1 VCAQVSGASEIWAG
15 VRLGGAGTVPGVT
28 QSSEAQTERLPVVG
42 ALQHPPLPHRENGVQ
57 AVRVRVRVPL
67 EVLEATSAGLRG
79 LDEQHRREITETPPP
94 LPF

>member
-1 VCAQVSGASEIWAG
+1 M
-15 VRLGGAGTVPGVT
+15 
-28 QSSEAQTERLPVVG
+28 VG
-42 ALQHPPLPHRENGVQ
+42 ALADPQLPHRETGAR